1 MGQKKPH
8 KQTPKK
14 LPDFTLSDII
24 NAPRPKPAV
33 KRADGIGCLHCGS
46 TKIKAKGT
54 VKVFRGIRMQPYF
67 CFDCKQTCYKDEIKY

>member
-24 NAPRPKPAV
+24 NAPRPKPVV
-33 KRADGIGCLHCGS
+33 KRIDGIGCLHCGS

-54 VKVFRGIRMQPYF
+54 VKVFRGVRMQPYY
-67 CFDCKQTCYKDEIKY
+67 CFDCHQTCYKDEIKY